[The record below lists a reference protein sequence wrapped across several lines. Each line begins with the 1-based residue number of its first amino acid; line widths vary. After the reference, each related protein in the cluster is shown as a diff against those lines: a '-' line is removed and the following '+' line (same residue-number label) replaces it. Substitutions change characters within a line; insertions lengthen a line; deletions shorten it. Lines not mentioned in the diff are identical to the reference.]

1 MRKKIVAGNWK
12 MNKDLTESMSLVSE
26 VRSMVRDEVRH
37 DAEIIVIPPFT
48 SLGSANKLIEGSEI
62 ILGAQNCSTEDSG
75 AYTGEVSVK
84 MLNSVGVKYVLVG
97 HSERRIYFGEANE
110 MLAKKVTIAL
120 NNGLTPIYC
129 CGETIEDREDK
140 TFFQVVEK
148 QITEGLFGLH
158 EDQLQKVVIAYEP
171 VWAIGT
177 GETASNEQAQEM
189 HSYIRKLI
197 EARFGDKVSQAI
209 RILYGGSVNPK
220 NAEELFACEDID
232 GGLIGG
238 ASLKSRD
245 FVEVVK
251 AAK

>member
-12 MNKDLTESMSLVSE
+12 MNKVLTESLSLVSE

-37 DAEIIVIPPFT
+37 DAEVIVIPPFT
-48 SLGSANKLIEGSEI
+48 SLAPANKLIEGSDI
-62 ILGAQNCSTEDSG
+62 ILGAQNCSTEEAG

-84 MLNSVGVKYVLVG
+84 MLSSVGVSYVLVG
-97 HSERRIYFGEANE
+97 HSERRSYFGETNE
-110 MLAKKVTIAL
+110 MLAKKVAIAL
-120 NNGLTPIYC
+120 NNGITPIYC
-129 CGETIEDREDK
+129 CGETLENREDK

-177 GETASNEQAQEM
+177 GQTASAEQAQEM

-197 EARFGDKVSQAI
+197 EARFGDKVANSI

-220 NAEELFACEDID
+220 NASELFSCADID

-238 ASLKSRD
+238 ASLKPRD